1 MLNQLWSIQW
11 DISNCNF
18 KEKHH
23 LGMLVVDAL
32 NLNAAQDSVSSL
44 HHPQIGSE
52 EQLRKRHLNNEVSH
66 SSFGNNQ

>member
-1 MLNQLWSIQW
+1 
-11 DISNCNF
+11 
-18 KEKHH
+18 
-23 LGMLVVDAL
+23 MLVVDAL

-44 HHPQIGSE
+44 HHPQIDSE